1 MEASNVTAL
10 ATRAPAP
17 EWSEDQRAL
26 IKRTVA
32 PDATNDEL
40 AMFLHVAAKAGLDP
54 LQKQVWFVKRSG
66 RVTIQAGVDGLQ
78 ARALRMPDCE
88 GIASAVVYEKE
99 DFVFDKAKGEV
110 VRHQSN
116 PFGAQGQL
124 VGAWGIVHRK
134 GKAPFVALIRYA
146 EYADS
151 NSPLWKNKPAMMLE
165 KVARSTALRR
175 AYPEDFGGIYDPAEM
190 GREASPDAMKAIE
203 GEVVER
209 PRAAETPAL
218 PASGTVEAPR
228 QEAPKT
234 AAYPN
239 VAKAAE
245 ALGGTVEPKKG
256 PPPPYVMALFNETL
270 ASEGGNKKLAQ
281 GRFIKGAESVFGA
294 TPKASNEW
302 TQDDATK
309 VRAAIFPNDVD
320 F

>member
-1 MEASNVTAL
+1 
-10 ATRAPAP
+10 
-17 EWSEDQRAL
+17 
-26 IKRTVA
+26 
-32 PDATNDEL
+32 
-40 AMFLHVAAKAGLDP
+40 
-54 LQKQVWFVKRSG
+54 
-66 RVTIQAGVDGLQ
+66 
-78 ARALRMPDCE
+78 
-88 GIASAVVYEKE
+88 
-99 DFVFDKAKGEV
+99 
-110 VRHQSN
+110 
-116 PFGAQGQL
+116 
-124 VGAWGIVHRK
+124 
-134 GKAPFVALIRYA
+134 
-146 EYADS
+146 
-151 NSPLWKNKPAMMLE
+151 MLE

-190 GREASPDAMKAIE
+190 GREASPDAMKAID
-203 GEVVER
+203 GEVVEH
-209 PRAAETPAL
+209 PRAADAPAL
-218 PASGTVEAPR
+218 PASGSVEAPR

-234 AAYPN
+234 AAYLN